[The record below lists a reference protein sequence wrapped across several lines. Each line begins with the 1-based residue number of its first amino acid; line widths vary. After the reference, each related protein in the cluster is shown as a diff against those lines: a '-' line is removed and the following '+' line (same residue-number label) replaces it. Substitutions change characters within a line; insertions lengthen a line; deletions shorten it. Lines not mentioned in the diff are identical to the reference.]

1 MKKTFNQ
8 NFIIR
13 RVKQKSKAT
22 TLVYLRIT
30 VDGARTELSLQRECD
45 PQRWD
50 SDKGG
55 VSGKTEEV
63 KSFNACHDAVQLK
76 VYDIFQS
83 FISTGVDFDGEKI
96 KARYLGFDVEKPR
109 MFLDVYEQNNKEFQA
124 LVGKGLSYRTL
135 QKYKTIKAY
144 VAEFLK
150 YQYALNDIELNQID
164 YQFIKNLEIYLKSV
178 KHCCHNTAMDYLKK
192 IKKIMNQCIAKK
204 WIQRSPFIGFKMSV
218 NETHKTFLNEQELLL
233 IAKKQIVIKRLEQ
246 VRDIFLFSCYTGL
259 AYCDVAKLTKA
270 NVVIGWIF
278 TNRTKTNTAS
288 KIPLLPISNSIVNK
302 YTDHPGT
309 SRSGKLLPVM
319 NNQRMNSY
327 LKELADLCAI
337 TKELTF
343 HCARH
348 TFATTVTLT
357 NGVPIETV
365 SKMLGHKSLKT
376 TQHYAKIVDKK
387 VSEDMRA
394 LKERYNQSVRTIKTS
409 STCNET
415 PP

>member
-13 RVKQKSKAT
+13 RVRQKSRAT

-30 VDGARTELSLQRECD
+30 VDGLRTELSLQRECD
-45 PQRWD
+45 PDRWD
-50 SDKGG
+50 SNRGRLN
-55 VSGKTEEV
+55 GKTEEA
-63 KSFNACHDAVQLK
+63 KSFNAYLDAVQLK
-76 VYDIFQS
+76 IYDIFQT
-83 FISTGVDFDGEKI
+83 FISTGVVFDGEKI

-109 MFLDVYEQNNKEFQA
+109 MFLEVYEGHNKEFEA

-144 VAEFLK
+144 VAEFLN

-164 YQFIKNLEIYLKSV
+164 YQFIKNLEIYFKSV

-192 IKKIMNQCIAKK
+192 IKKILNQCIAKN
-204 WIQRSPFIGFKMSV
+204 WIGRSPFTGFKMSV

-233 IAKKQIVIKRLEQ
+233 IAEKQIAIKRLEQ

-270 NVVIGWIF
+270 SVVIGVDGDRWIF
-278 TNRTKTNTAS
+278 TNRAKTNTPS

-302 YTDHPGT
+302 YADHPVT
-309 SRSGKLLPVM
+309 SRSGKLVPVM
-319 NNQRMNSY
+319 SNQRMNSY
-327 LKELADLCAI
+327 LKELADLCGI

-376 TQHYAKIVDKK
+376 TQLYAKIVDKK
-387 VSEDMRA
+387 VSEDMSA
-394 LKERYNQSVRTIKTS
+394 LKAKLNLSLKLG
-409 STCNET
+409 
-415 PP
+415 

>member
-13 RVKQKSKAT
+13 RVRQKNKAT

-30 VDGARTELSLQRECD
+30 VNGARTELSLQRECD
-45 PQRWD
+45 PERWD
-50 SDKGG
+50 SNRGRLN
-55 VSGKTEEV
+55 GKTEEA
-63 KSFNACHDAVQLK
+63 KSFNAYLDAVQLK
-76 VYDIFQS
+76 IYDICQT
-83 FISTGVDFDGEKI
+83 FISTGIDFDGEKI
-96 KARYLGFDVEKPR
+96 KARYLGFNVEKPR
-109 MFLDVYEQNNKEFQA
+109 MFLEVYEEHNKEFNH
-124 LVGKGLSYRTL
+124 LIGKGLSYRTL
-135 QKYKTIKAY
+135 QKYKTIKAH
-144 VAEFLK
+144 VAEFLT
-150 YQYALNDIELNQID
+150 YQYAVNDIELNRID

-178 KHCCHNTAMDYLKK
+178 KHCCQNTAMDYLKK

-204 WIQRSPFIGFKMSV
+204 WIERSPFIGFKMSV
-218 NETHKTFLNEQELLL
+218 NETHKTFLSEQELLL
-233 IAKKQIVIKRLEQ
+233 IAERKVAIKRLEQ

-270 NVVIGWIF
+270 NVVIGVDGDRWIF
-278 TNRTKTNTAS
+278 TNRAKTNTPS
-288 KIPLLPISNSIVNK
+288 KIPLLPISNAIVNK
-302 YTDHPGT
+302 YADHPVT

-319 NNQRMNSY
+319 SNQRMNSY
-327 LKELADLCAI
+327 LKELADLCGI

-394 LKERYNQSVRTIKTS
+394 LKNRYNNLPK
-409 STCNET
+409 
-415 PP
+415 

>member
-13 RVKQKSKAT
+13 KVKQKTRAT

-45 PQRWD
+45 PDRWD
-50 SDKGG
+50 SDRGRL
-55 VSGKTEEV
+55 SGKTEEV
-63 KSFNACHDAVQLK
+63 KSFNAYLDAVQLK
-76 VYDIFQS
+76 IYDIFQS
-83 FISTGVDFDGEKI
+83 FISTGVDFVGERI

-109 MFLDVYEQNNKEFQA
+109 MFLEVYEEHNKEFEA

-150 YQYALNDIELNQID
+150 YQYALNDIELNRID
-164 YQFIKNLEIYLKSV
+164 YQFIKNFEIYLKSV

-204 WIQRSPFIGFKMSV
+204 WIERSAFIGFKMSV

-233 IAKKQIVIKRLEQ
+233 IAEKLIAIKRLEQ

-270 NVVIGWIF
+270 NVVIGVDGDRWIF
-278 TNRTKTNTAS
+278 TNRSKTNTAS
-288 KIPLLPISNSIVNK
+288 KIPLLPISNSIINK
-302 YTDHPGT
+302 YTDHPVT

-319 NNQRMNSY
+319 SNQRMNSY
-327 LKELADLCAI
+327 LKELADLCGI

-376 TQHYAKIVDKK
+376 TQLYAKIVDKK
-387 VSEDMRA
+387 VSEDMRI
-394 LKERYNQSVRTIKTS
+394 LKGRYNQTVL
-409 STCNET
+409 
-415 PP
+415 P